1 MSSNC
6 LIVNGT
12 RVMLPD
18 ELIAKGGRA
27 TNYLDD
33 GEPHLDAWPRKSP
46 LSLFVLHETVGD
58 TAGGC
63 ESSLLHSKSDLGV
76 HMILDH
82 NGLISNHGDLASE
95 IMRHAGT
102 ANGRSIGIEVVNPY
116 NPVFDAAP
124 FEPTIPARWW
134 TWVPAAKDVERQLK
148 RKGWRKVPKVY
159 CLPSEAQIIVL
170 KILVPWLC
178 GVLGIPYEFPTIGN
192 GPKKYGLNGVMS
204 VDPKKVAPGVY
215 PHSAWA
221 HADGR
226 YLLEQL
232 AGVSS

>member
-6 LIVNGT
+6 LIVNGA

-46 LSLFVLHETVGD
+46 LALFVLHETVGD

-82 NGLISNHGDLASE
+82 NGLISNHGDLANE

-134 TWVPAAKDVERQLK
+134 TWIPAVKDVERQLK
-148 RKGWRKVPKVY
+148 RKGWTKVPKLY
-159 CLPSEAQIIVL
+159 CLPSEAQILVL

-178 GVLGIPYEFPTIGN
+178 GVLGIPYEFPTIEN
-192 GPKKYGLNGVMS
+192 GPKKYGLNGVMA
-204 VDPKKVAPGVY
+204 VDPKKVAPGVVC
-215 PHSAWA
+215 HRDWA
-221 HADGR
+221 HGDGR
-226 YLLEQL
+226 YILEQL
-232 AGVSS
+232 VGMVS